1 MNQEIEDV
9 LPEDEAYFEH
19 LNLLVDPGQGPVRI
33 DRFITDKVANASR
46 NKVQQSIDEGVV
58 RVNGNIVKANYKV
71 KPMDVITMVLEHPRK
86 ETDVVA
92 EDIPLDIRYE
102 DDYLLVINKPAGM
115 VVHPAHGNW
124 TGTLVNGLVHYFNN
138 LPELPGNT
146 GRPGLV
152 HRIDKDTSGLLVVA
166 KSEKAMTHLAK
177 QFFDH
182 TIQRSYLALVWGE
195 LKEDKG
201 TVGVPIGRSMKNRK
215 LMQAYADESQ
225 GKTAVTHWNS
235 LERLRYVS
243 LITCQ
248 LETGRTHQIRV
259 HMKHLGHPL
268 FNDAIYGGDKI
279 RKGTQFSKY
288 KSFVQNCFRLLPRQ
302 ALHAQSL
309 GFEHPITGKPMFF
322 ESEIPEDMA
331 VVIEKWRSYVQFE
344 K

>member
-9 LPEDEAYFEH
+9 LPEDETYFEH
-19 LNLLVDPGQGPVRI
+19 LKLLVDPGQGPLRI

-46 NKVQQSIDEGVV
+46 NKVQHSIDEGVV
-58 RVNGNIVKANYKV
+58 RVNGNIVKANYKI
-71 KPMDVITMVLEHPRK
+71 KPMDVITMVMEHPRK

-92 EDIPLDIRYE
+92 EDMPLDIRYE
-102 DDYLLVINKPAGM
+102 DDHLLVINKPAGM

-124 TGTLVNGLVHYFNN
+124 TGTLVNGLVHYFNH

-166 KSEKAMTHLAK
+166 KSEKAMTQLAK

-182 TIQRSYLALVWGE
+182 TIQRSYLALIWGE
-195 LKEDKG
+195 LKEEEG
-201 TVGVPIGRSMKNRK
+201 TVDVPIGRNMKNRK
-215 LMQAYADESQ
+215 LMQAYPDESQ
-225 GKTAVTHWNS
+225 GKIAVTHWNS

-243 LITCQ
+243 LINCQ

-268 FNDAIYGGDKI
+268 FNDAVYGGDKI

-288 KSFVQNCFRLLPRQ
+288 KSFVQNCFKLLPRQ

-331 VVIEKWRSYVQFE
+331 VVIEKWRSYVHFE
-344 K
+344 Q